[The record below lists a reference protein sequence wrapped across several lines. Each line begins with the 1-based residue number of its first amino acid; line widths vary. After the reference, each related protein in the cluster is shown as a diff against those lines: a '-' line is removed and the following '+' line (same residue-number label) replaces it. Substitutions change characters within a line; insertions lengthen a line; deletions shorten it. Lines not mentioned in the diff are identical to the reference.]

1 MWIEHQKLNIRSIAR
16 YLQPALSEKQGI
28 VDLSPFLLWP
38 PDLFALTSRI
48 FSVTGAYV
56 HVIAPPVNKKWP
68 PEMGGSRYGDP
79 SLTWAESVKLT
90 GQQWRQQLNKIL
102 GSFQSFEEYFK
113 SLTSIQ
119 AREKEVERLRTAK
132 ILPPHLEHYWKEFN
146 AIQSL
151 ELEQN
156 VEAFWELYDKDCD
169 MHCAIC
175 EQGMPVCKDC
185 NIWNAMEALLSL
197 HAIADEACAGWGIR
211 SHQTLQ
217 LECISETARSKAQ
230 EFAEQLLSTYGTMG
244 TLYYRRGRVL
254 PKRHTPDVG
263 ITLRSMSANLSF
275 HQSSVDVAWWAN
287 HGKSSPMVEK
297 FSTRNRDEKAPGLI
311 SRNDSS
317 LSVLL
322 FPWPFEICSK
332 DFKQVHNSNINS
344 HKRDTGFFVYDPA
357 EKNEHSSLDSQL
369 REAILLAKKETGK
382 VDLVILPECALCKED
397 FDVFIEV
404 LQHEKIPAYITGKR
418 ERRINN
424 EFYENIVAFNMGL
437 YDKNGNYF
445 FNPSNEIQQGKH
457 HRWKLDHGQIVKY
470 NLGDELSVNKSWW
483 EAINIR
489 RRVVNFINI
498 GEEITLCTFIC
509 EDLARQDPIADL
521 IRTVGPSLVV
531 TILMDGPQTRERWSA
546 KYASVLS
553 EDPGC
558 AIIALTSYGMVKRS
572 QSSHGK
578 TSHSIAL
585 VNDCNG
591 NAKEIEM
598 HENEKGVLISLCLC
612 PGNESLADG
621 RCETGY
627 TNNLIVG
634 AIHHLKSK

>member
-1 MWIEHQKLNIRSIAR
+1 MWIEHQKLNIQSIAW

-48 FSVTGAYV
+48 LSVTGAYV
-56 HVIAPPVNKKWP
+56 HAIAPPVNKEWP
-68 PEMGGSRYGDP
+68 PNMNDSSHGDS
-79 SLTWAESVKLT
+79 SLTWAENVKLT
-90 GQQWRQQLNKIL
+90 GQQWRQQLNKAL
-102 GSFQSFEEYFK
+102 GSFHSFEEYFK
-113 SLTSIQ
+113 SLPNIQ
-119 AREKEVERLRTAK
+119 AKEKEVERLMAGK
-132 ILPPHLEHYWKEFN
+132 ILPPLLEHYWKDFI
-146 AIQSL
+146 AIQPF
-151 ELEQN
+151 ELNQN

-169 MHCAIC
+169 MHCSVC
-175 EQGMPVCKDC
+175 KQGMPVCKHC

-197 HAIADEACAGWGIR
+197 HAIADEACTGWGIR
-211 SHQTLQ
+211 SPQTLQ
-217 LECISETARSKAQ
+217 LECISETAKSKAQ
-230 EFAEQLLSTYGTMG
+230 EFAEQLLSIYGTMA

-254 PKRHTPDVG
+254 PKRHTPNVG

-275 HQSSVDVAWWAN
+275 HQSSVDVAWWVN
-287 HGKSSPMVEK
+287 PEKSSLLIEK
-297 FSTRNRDEKAPGLI
+297 FSTRKRDEKAPGLV

-322 FPWPFEICSK
+322 FPWPFEIYSK
-332 DFKQVHNSNINS
+332 DFKQVQNSNINS
-344 HKRDTGFFVYDPA
+344 HARETGFFVYDPP
-357 EKNEHSSLDSQL
+357 ERNEHLSLASQVE
-369 REAILLAKKETGK
+369 EAILLAKKETGK
-382 VDLVILPECALCKED
+382 VDLVILPECALCKDE
-397 FDVFIEV
+397 FDAFIGV
-404 LQHEKIPAYITGKR
+404 LQNEKVPAYIIGKR
-418 ERRINN
+418 ERRPNN
-424 EFYENIVAFNMGL
+424 EFYENIVAFNMGK
-437 YDKNGNYF
+437 YDKNGNYAF
-445 FNPSNEIQQGKH
+445 DPSTEIQQGKH
-457 HRWKLDHGQIVKY
+457 HRWKLDHRQIVKY
-470 NLGDELSVNKSWW
+470 NLGDELSVNRSWW

-498 GEEITLCTFIC
+498 GEEITLCSFIC

-521 IRTVGPSLVV
+521 IRTVAPSLVV
-531 TILMDGPQTRERWSA
+531 TILMDGPQTRERWAA

-558 AIIALTSYGMVKRS
+558 AVIALSSYGMVKRS

-591 NAKEIEM
+591 SAKEIEM
-598 HENEKGVLISLCLC
+598 HEDEKGVLISLCLS
-612 PGNESLADG
+612 PGNETLADG

-627 TNNLIVG
+627 TNSLVVG